1 MIFSTRLRSIN
12 NPYLF
17 SLFINLRSVVRHSGI
32 RCKFDHQ
39 LKVFLITSGDES
51 RYASVNSRVL
61 TYSNGFNARADYV
74 ADTYMIDL
82 IPFSTG
88 DLVVDCG
95 ASMGDLENYLRQKVP
110 EVSYIGFEANPN
122 DFRCLQMNVGSTKS
136 RNIGLWNQVVSMPF
150 YVNDSSASS
159 SFIEPPEFTEIV
171 HIAASTLS
179 VEFPSQKIRL
189 FKLEAEGAE
198 PEVLEGALNILGNID
213 YISADV
219 GPERG
224 VNEEQTRDFVVN
236 FLLSAGFDLIQEKK
250 GFRKIV
256 LFKRRGVS

>member
-1 MIFSTRLRSIN
+1 MIFSEQFRSTRNRR
-12 NPYLF
+12 LF
-17 SLFINLRSVVRHSGI
+17 SLFINFRSVIRGSNM
-32 RCKFDHQ
+32 RCKYDYR
-39 LKVFLITSGDES
+39 LKVFIISSGDEH

-61 TYSNGFNARADYV
+61 TYLNGFNARADYV
-74 ADTYMIDL
+74 GDTYMIDL
-82 IPFSTG
+82 IPFRSG

-95 ASMGDLENYLRQKVP
+95 ASMGDLEHYLRQKAP

-122 DFRCLQMNVGSTKS
+122 DFRCLQMNVGSAKS
-136 RNIGLWNQVVSMPF
+136 RNIGLWSHVGSIPF

-224 VNEEQTRDFVVN
+224 VNEEETRDFVVN
-236 FLLSAGFDLIQEKK
+236 FLLAAGFDLIQQKT
-250 GFRKIV
+250 GHRKLV
-256 LFKRRGVS
+256 LFKRRGAS

>member
-1 MIFSTRLRSIN
+1 MIFSEQFRSLR
-12 NPYLF
+12 NPRLF
-17 SLFINLRSVVRHSGI
+17 SLFINFRSVIRGSNI
-32 RCKFDHQ
+32 RCKFDYC
-39 LKVFLITSGDES
+39 LKVFIVSSGDER

-61 TYSNGFNARADYV
+61 TYLNGFNARADYV
-74 ADTYMIDL
+74 GDTYMIDL
-82 IPFSTG
+82 IPLRSG

-95 ASMGDLENYLRQKVP
+95 ASMGDLENFLRRNSIKV
-110 EVSYIGFEANPN
+110 EYIGFEANPN
-122 DFRCLQMNVGSTKS
+122 DFRCLQMNVGSAKS
-136 RNIGLWNQVVSMPF
+136 RNIGLWNQVGSIPF

-159 SFIEPPEFTEIV
+159 SFVEPPEFTEIA

-179 VEFPSQKIRL
+179 AEFPSQQIRL
-189 FKLEAEGAE
+189 LKLEAEGAE